1 MSTLRP
7 FEAAARHRSFTKAA
21 AEIAVTQAAVSK
33 QVRMLEAFLGCKLF
47 TRRGREIAINDEGRI
62 LYRAVAQGL
71 ATIADGIDKV
81 RRDRRPSRISIAMRL
96 AFASQFMAPRLNA
109 LRKECD
115 GIDLNIVST
124 EGNPS
129 FLLDQVDMAIVLGHE
144 PQPDIVEDWLIT
156 EEIFPV
162 CSPAYAERHPELQT
176 AGDIPGQTLIHL
188 DHDHWAQLS
197 WSPVD
202 WPALLRG
209 LGVGGPGI
217 GGPGADTQA
226 LLAGWSVNSHEMLM
240 SAAAS
245 GVGLA
250 VGWKHLCKELLDRK
264 LLIRPIANSYRIDR
278 KHYLLTHN
286 RIAEDP
292 AIQRLRQ
299 WFLRETECFRQS

>member
-7 FEAAARHRSFTKAA
+7 FEAAARHMSFTKAA

-33 QVRMLEAFLGCKLF
+33 QVRMLEAFLGRKLF
-47 TRRGREIAINDEGRI
+47 TRRGRELAINDEGRI
-62 LYRAVAQGL
+62 LYHAVARGL
-71 ATIADGIDKV
+71 STISDGIDKV

-96 AFASQFMAPRLNA
+96 AFASQFMAPRLSA
-109 LRKECD
+109 LRKEFD

-124 EGNPS
+124 EGNPL
-129 FLLDQVDMAIVLGHE
+129 FLLDNVDMAIVLGYQ

-162 CSPAYAERHPELQT
+162 CSPAYAEGHPELQT

-188 DHDHWAQLS
+188 DDDHWAQLS

-209 LGVGGPGI
+209 LG
-217 GGPGADTQA
+217 ADTQA
-226 LLAGWSVNSHEMLM
+226 PLEGWSVNSHEMLM
-240 SAAAS
+240 SAAVS

-250 VGWKHLCKELLDRK
+250 VAWNHLCKELLDRK
-264 LLIRPIANSYRIDR
+264 LLIRPVAGSYRIDR

-286 RIAEDP
+286 RIADDP

-299 WFLRETECFRQS
+299 WFLQETECFRQS